1 MTRSVFLLCLPPLLA
16 GCLAT
21 PTGPAW
27 TPPAAARYDFNWR
40 LSGERA
46 LAPQQVFHDGQDT
59 WLQFA
64 PGQAVPALFAQSAQ
78 GERALPYQSRDPYVV
93 VRGVWPALL
102 MRGGSAVARAQYLGA
117 GQEGGRAPARGV
129 ERDVLPVAQAP
140 QAVPVELLPVDAPPA
155 AASGLPAQTPPI
167 TPSSLRYDASP
178 AQGTMRAVLRDW
190 SRQAGWTFEPEHWT
204 VAVDIPLAG
213 TASFSEGYEAA
224 VSELL
229 RATELGDQP
238 LQPCFYANRVLRV
251 VSLREACDRTAP
263 VGEGAA

>member
-1 MTRSVFLLCLPPLLA
+1 MTRFVFLLCLPPLLA

-21 PTGPAW
+21 SADSAW
-27 TPPAAARYDFNWR
+27 APPAAARYDFNWR

-46 LAPQQVFHDGQDT
+46 VAPQQVFHDGQDT

-78 GERALPYQSRDPYVV
+78 GERPLPYQARDPYVV

-102 MRGGSAVARAQYLGA
+102 MRGGAAVARAQYLGA
-117 GQEGGRAPARGV
+117 GQGGGWAPA
-129 ERDVLPVAQAP
+129 PVAQTG
-140 QAVPVELLPVDAPPA
+140 PVSSFAEAGSQPVTLPA
-155 AASGLPAQTPPI
+155 AEPASRAETVAVAAPVV
-167 TPSSLRYDASP
+167 RYEASP

-190 SRQAGWTFEPEHWT
+190 SRTAGWTFEPEHWT
-204 VAVDIPLAG
+204 VDVDIPLAG

-263 VGEGAA
+263 AGEGAA

>member
-21 PTGPAW
+21 PTGPGW
-27 TPPAAARYDFNWR
+27 TPPAAASYDFNWR

-78 GERALPYQSRDPYVV
+78 GERALPYQSRDPYVL

-117 GQEGGRAPARGV
+117 GQGGGRAPVGRV
-129 ERDVLPVAQAP
+129 ERDGLPAAGEAH
-140 QAVPVELLPVDAPPA
+140 AVPVELPRVDASPA
-155 AASGLPAQTPPI
+155 VA
-167 TPSSLRYDASP
+167 PSSVRYDASP

-229 RATELGDQP
+229 RATELGEQP